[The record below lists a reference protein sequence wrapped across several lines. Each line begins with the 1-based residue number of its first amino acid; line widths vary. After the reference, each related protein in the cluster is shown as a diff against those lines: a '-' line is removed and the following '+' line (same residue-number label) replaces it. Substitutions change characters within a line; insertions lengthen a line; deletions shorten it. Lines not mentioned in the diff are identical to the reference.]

1 MEAAKVVNT
10 VKSGSLRWALGLLG
24 KKLPLY
30 LGAIVISSLAQSG
43 ARIANALI
51 VKQIITAA
59 QTGQTSGVYLAVLGS
74 FLLFVLCQM
83 IWKFSIV
90 HYNTEGAKG
99 VAVLGK
105 LVFSKALRLPYAYYE
120 EHHSGDF
127 MSKLIFDTER
137 VGDIYSSR
145 LRRLAAAIL
154 SSIAF
159 LIPMFY
165 YSVHLTLCLLA
176 VSMLAFVVNG
186 LLAGPMKR
194 AGSALSQNIG
204 ALTEKLTNL
213 LSGMQIVKLLP
224 AKAELIE
231 DYRQSNSRVFRIQQR
246 SNRYTAMSEGV
257 NNFFDLAGALAFL
270 GLGVW
275 FVSRGLVSLGSLAA
289 VYTLYGSFRYQFLDI
304 GKYFPQMM
312 HCIANVER
320 LREFLQQEEADLALA
335 SSQNTDPSAPAVSVE
350 HVSFSYTDERPILR
364 DVSLEVQKGTCVA
377 ITGESGC
384 GKSTLAKLL
393 LNFYRP
399 DSGNIRVEG
408 PIAYVPQ
415 EPYLYQLCI
424 AENIAW
430 GKGDADFGE
439 VSREEII
446 QAARIANAHD
456 FIMRLPDGY
465 DTIVGER
472 GNTLSGGE
480 RQRIA
485 IARAVLMN
493 APILLLD
500 EATSALDSESEKLVN
515 EAIRRVS
522 KNCTTIMIAHRESTI
537 AMADRVIRLKNS

>member
-1 MEAAKVVNT
+1 GT
-10 VKSGSLRWALGLLG
+10 
-24 KKLPLY
+24 
-30 LGAIVISSLAQSG
+30 
-43 ARIANALI
+43 RIANALI
-51 VKQIITAA
+51 FKQIITAA
-59 QTGQTSGVYLAVLGS
+59 QTGQISGVHLAVLGS
-74 FLLFVLCQM
+74 FMLFVLCQM
-83 IWKFSIV
+83 LWKFSIAR
-90 HYNTEGAKG
+90 YNTEGAKG
-99 VAVLGK
+99 VASLGK
-105 LVFSKALRLPYAYYE
+105 LVFSKVLRLPYAYYE

-145 LRRLAAAIL
+145 LRRLATAIL

-159 LIPMFY
+159 LIPMLY
-165 YSVHLTLCLLA
+165 YSAHLTFCLLA
-176 VSMLAFVVNG
+176 LSMLAFLANS

-194 AGSALSQNIG
+194 AGTALSHSVG

-213 LSGMQIVKLLP
+213 LSGMEIVKLLP
-224 AKAELIE
+224 AKAELLA
-231 DYRQSNSRVFRIQQR
+231 DYRQANGRLFQVQQKSNL
-246 SNRYTAMSEGV
+246 YTAVTEGL

-275 FVSRGLVSLGSLAA
+275 FVSRGLVSLGGLAA

-320 LREFLQQEEADLALA
+320 LREFLLQEEADLEPAYVHDKDL
-335 SSQNTDPSAPAVSVE
+335 SAPAVSVE
-350 HVSFSYTDERPILR
+350 HVSFSYANGANGRPILT
-364 DVSLEVQKGTCVA
+364 DVSLEVQKGICVA

-393 LNFYRP
+393 LGFYRP
-399 DSGNIRVEG
+399 ASGTIRVDG

-415 EPYLYQLCI
+415 EPYLYQLSI

-430 GKGDADFGE
+430 GKGNAESGE

-456 FIMRLPDGY
+456 FIMKLPEGY

-493 APILLLD
+493 APFLLLD
-500 EATSALDSESEKLVN
+500 EATASLDAENETEIQQAISRLV
-515 EAIRRVS
+515 
-522 KNCTTIMIAHRESTI
+522 
-537 AMADRVIRLKNS
+537 

>member
-1 MEAAKVVNT
+1 MDINTAKT
-10 VKSGSLRWALGLLG
+10 GSLRWILGLLG
-24 KKLPLY
+24 KRLPLY
-30 LGAIVISSLAQSG
+30 LGAIVISALAQSG
-43 ARIANALI
+43 TRIANALI

-59 QTGQTSGVYLAVLGS
+59 QTGQISGVHLAVLGS
-74 FLLFVLCQM
+74 FMLFVLCQM
-83 IWKFSIV
+83 LWKFSIAR
-90 HYNTEGAKG
+90 YNTEGAKG
-99 VAVLGK
+99 VASLGK
-105 LVFSKALRLPYAYYE
+105 LVFSKVLRLPYAYYE

-145 LRRLAAAIL
+145 LRRLATAIL

-159 LIPMFY
+159 LIPMLY
-165 YSVHLTLCLLA
+165 YSAHLTFCLLA
-176 VSMLAFVVNG
+176 LSMLAFLANS

-194 AGSALSQNIG
+194 AGKALSQSVG

-213 LSGMQIVKLLP
+213 LSGMEIVKLLP
-224 AKAELIE
+224 AKAELLA
-231 DYRQSNSRVFRIQQR
+231 DYRQANGRLFQVQQKSNL
-246 SNRYTAMSEGV
+246 YTAVTEGL

-275 FVSRGLVSLGSLAA
+275 FVSRGLVSLGGLAA

-320 LREFLQQEEADLALA
+320 LREFLLQEEADLEPAYVHDKDL
-335 SSQNTDPSAPAVSVE
+335 SAPAVSVE
-350 HVSFSYTDERPILR
+350 HVSFSYANGANGRPILT
-364 DVSLEVQKGTCVA
+364 DVSLEVQKGICVA

-393 LNFYRP
+393 LGFYRP
-399 DSGNIRVEG
+399 ASGTIRVDG

-415 EPYLYQLCI
+415 EPYLYQLSI

-430 GKGDADFGE
+430 GKGNAESGE

-456 FIMRLPDGY
+456 FIMKLPEGY

-522 KNCTTIMIAHRESTI
+522 QNCTTIMIAHRESTI
-537 AMADRVIRLKNS
+537 AMADRVIRL

>member
-1 MEAAKVVNT
+1 MDINTAKT
-10 VKSGSLRWALGLLG
+10 GSLRWVLGLLG
-24 KKLPLY
+24 KRLPLY
-30 LGAIVISSLAQSG
+30 LGAIVLSSLAQSG
-43 ARIANALI
+43 TRIANALI

-59 QTGQTSGVYLAVLGS
+59 QTGQTSGVHLAVWGS
-74 FLLFVLCQM
+74 FMLFVLCQM
-83 IWKFSIV
+83 LWKFSIAR
-90 HYNTEGAKG
+90 YNTEGAKG
-99 VAVLGK
+99 VATLGK
-105 LVFSKALRLPYAYYE
+105 LVFSKALRLPYSYYE

-137 VGDIYSSR
+137 VGDIYASR

-176 VSMLAFVVNG
+176 VSMLAFMANS

-194 AGSALSQNIG
+194 AGSALSQSVG
-204 ALTEKLTNL
+204 VLTEKLTNL
-213 LSGMQIVKLLP
+213 LSGMEIVKLLP
-224 AKAELIE
+224 AKAELLA
-231 DYRQSNSRVFRIQQR
+231 DYRQANGRLFQVQQR
-246 SNRYTAMSEGV
+246 SNRYAAVSEGL

-275 FVSRGLVSLGSLAA
+275 FVSRGLVSLGGLAA

-312 HCIANVER
+312 HCIANAER
-320 LREFLQQEEADLALA
+320 LREFLLQEEADLESAHTRN
-335 SSQNTDPSAPAVSVE
+335 SPSSAPAVSVR
-350 HVSFSYTDERPILR
+350 HVSFSYTGQRPLLT
-364 DVSLEVQKGTCVA
+364 DVSLEVQKGICVA

-393 LNFYRP
+393 LGFYRP
-399 DSGNIRVEG
+399 DSGTICVDG

-415 EPYLYQLCI
+415 EPYLYQLSI

-430 GKGDADFGE
+430 GKGDADSGE

-446 QAARIANAHD
+446 QAAKTANAHD

-522 KNCTTIMIAHRESTI
+522 QNCTTIMIAHRESTI
-537 AMADRVIRLKNS
+537 AMADRVICLKNCSC